1 MLINT
6 EFTFQRGFQS
16 TSLSKEQALKFA
28 DPTFD
33 PEINPDKVSVL
44 LKIELKHRKN
54 FYIYENCS
62 AFRNE
67 QEVLLQEG
75 LKFKIVDKQL
85 QQHEYEKWPYYEVH
99 MIYDGEK

>member
-33 PEINPDKVSVL
+33 QEINPDKVSVL

-54 FYIYENCS
+54 F
-62 AFRNE
+62 F
-67 QEVLLQEG
+67 
-75 LKFKIVDKQL
+75 
-85 QQHEYEKWPYYEVH
+85 
-99 MIYDGEK
+99 IYDGGAPAFNDE